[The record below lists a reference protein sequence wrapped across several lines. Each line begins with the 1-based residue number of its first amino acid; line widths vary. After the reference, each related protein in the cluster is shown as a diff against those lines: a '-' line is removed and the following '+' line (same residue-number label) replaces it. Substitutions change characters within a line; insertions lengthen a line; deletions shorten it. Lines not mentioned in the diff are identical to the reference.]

1 MTRTYVRSNWHSV
14 LEGAK
19 KAYRII
25 PWCAYCGRYGTPER
39 DPDGVWWHVD
49 HVHAIDSGGQHVDN
63 NLAHACHDCNS
74 HKSNQWWGYGRW
86 HVSVDLARHIGQMT
100 TDAQPIVV
108 DAVRRTLETFPPDRT
123 GRRCIDLWDVA
134 AAGHLDWGIAV
145 EDTDWPPQNWLW
157 RDARLGWCV
166 LRDTLL

>member
-25 PWCAYCGRYGTPER
+25 PWCAYCGRHGTPER

-49 HVHAIDSGGQHVDN
+49 HVQAIACGGEHVDN
-63 NLAHACHDCNS
+63 NLAHACHACNI
-74 HKSNQWWGYGRW
+74 HKSTKGWGYGRW

-100 TDAQPIVV
+100 ADAQPIVI
-108 DAVRRTLETFPPDRT
+108 DAVRRTLETFPRDPT
-123 GRRCIDLWDVA
+123 GRRSLDLFDVA
-134 AAGHLDWGIAV
+134 AAGHLDFGFV
-145 EDTDWPPQNWLW
+145 GPETNLPPQNWLW
-157 RDARLGWCV
+157 RDHKRGWIV
-166 LRDTLL
+166 LTDTTL